1 PSSVLRARIMASPHG
16 FTWIKRPLLAALSR
30 PTSAED
36 LVWLRQH
43 GVQILVSLSEDP
55 PQRDWINDAGLM
67 VFHVPVVDMEAPTQ
81 EQLERCLSAIER
93 AHAQKL
99 GVAVH
104 CTAGLGRT
112 GTVLAAWFV
121 TQGLSAQN
129 AIARVRRLRPGSVE
143 TDEQERAVEEFARA
157 FARKG
162 GSEGTSRPE

>member
-1 PSSVLRARIMASPHG
+1 MASPHG
-16 FTWIKRPLLAALSR
+16 FTWIKRPLFAALSR
-30 PTSAED
+30 PSSAED
-36 LVWLRQH
+36 LAWLRAH
-43 GVQILVSLSEDP
+43 GIQVLLSLSEEP
-55 PQRDWINDAGLM
+55 PRRDWINDAGLM
-67 VFHVPVVDMEAPTQ
+67 VFHVPIVDMEAPTQ
-81 EQLERCLSAIER
+81 DQLERCLSAIER

-129 AIARVRRLRPGSVE
+129 AIARVRRLRPGSIE
-143 TDEQERAVEEFARA
+143 TEEQERAVEEFARA

-162 GSEGTSRPE
+162 GPEGTIRPE